1 MISGMAGSTPSFW
14 KSAFAEAM
22 IRSIPSAWTDGKRV
36 LRKTVGACL
45 VITIF
50 WRFCRTRPM
59 SDMRK
64 CGSGLVKTSIRERFP
79 WRL

>member
-1 MISGMAGSTPSFW
+1 MISAMAGSTASFW
-14 KSAFAEAM
+14 KSVFAEAM
-22 IRSIPSAWTDGKRV
+22 ILSIPSAWTDDKGV
-36 LRKTVGACL
+36 LRKTVGAFL

-50 WRFCRTRPM
+50 WRFCRARPM

-64 CGSGLVKTSIRERFP
+64 CGSGLVKTSIRGPFP

>member
-1 MISGMAGSTPSFW
+1 MISGMAGSTASFW
-14 KSAFAEAM
+14 KSAFPEAM
-22 IRSIPSAWTDGKRV
+22 ILSIPSAWADNRRV
-36 LRKTVGACL
+36 LRKTVGAFL

-50 WRFCRTRPM
+50 WRFSRTRPM